1 MAMLAYTTYSEAGG
15 VGKTTSAANLAVAHA
30 RAGLDVLVVPLD
42 QQDGNLSRLLDVDH
56 NRDSGEVDTLARH
69 MIEQPKGDFDDL
81 IETAE
86 HGVDVIPEHNNLG
99 ELPSWLR
106 TQKRQAEQIGEDFD
120 TVSALL
126 NVLIRNNV
134 RDRYDVLIADPP
146 ATEGTHLHNAIN
158 ATRSLVMPVEPSSK
172 GSASVEGLEDLIE
185 GLSDMLDIDVGVL
198 AALPIGFSDT
208 NDQQDMIDSIQYPV
222 PEIIRDRTSLMEGC
236 WNKQCSA
243 FTYMEKHRDRKRD
256 HEMQT
261 LERIDRAARF
271 IESEAEIEAPNP
283 PEPGT
288 IGQGAEV

>member
-134 RDRYDVLIADPP
+134 RDRYDVLICDPP

-208 NDQQDMIDSIQYPV
+208 NDQQEMIDSIQYPV